1 MRQPSLFFMTYLLRM
16 SFFFCN
22 FAAQNR
28 RTGFIMETL
37 ISVIGGSN
45 VDLLAT
51 LNDAFIAADSNPGH
65 VEVGYGGVARNIAHN
80 LSLLGTRTQLLTV
93 FGGDLF
99 GGLLHDYCKQ
109 QGIDVHLSERASSLR
124 SGIYLCLNNHAGE
137 MIAAVAD
144 TEAISAITPEWLAK
158 RIGEINLS
166 EYIVADTNISEDA
179 IRWLMEN
186 VTAPLFI
193 DGVSSTK
200 AHRVI
205 NALRKCKLPYLHSLK
220 LNLKEALTVTKTAT
234 YAEAAQQLLNLGV
247 AHVYIT
253 LGGEGVYC
261 RNTAEE
267 WLYPALPGDIVNTTG
282 AGDAFLAG
290 VIYAH
295 AKGIN
300 FPQTAQYGLMAAR
313 ATLMSPKAV
322 NPDIANIL
330 L

>member
-1 MRQPSLFFMTYLLRM
+1 
-16 SFFFCN
+16 
-22 FAAQNR
+22 
-28 RTGFIMETL
+28 MEAL
-37 ISVIGGSN
+37 ISVIGGAN
-45 VDLLAT
+45 VDLSAS

-65 VEVGYGGVARNIAHN
+65 IDVGYGGVARNIAHN
-80 LSLLGTRTQLLTV
+80 LCLLGAQTQLATI

-99 GGLLHDYCKQ
+99 GGLLHDFCKQ
-109 QGIDVHLSERASSLR
+109 QGIDVHLSERVNELR
-124 SGIYLCLNNHAGE
+124 SGIYLCINNHGGE

-144 TEAISAITPEWLAK
+144 TEAIRAITPEWLTK
-158 RIGEINLS
+158 RSGEINMS
-166 EYIVADTNISEDA
+166 DYVVADTNITEDA

-193 DGVSSTK
+193 DGVSTTK
-200 AHRVI
+200 AHRVV
-205 NALRKCKLPYLHSLK
+205 NALRKAKLPYLHTLK
-220 LNLKEALTVTKTAT
+220 LNLKEALAVTETAT

-253 LGGEGVYC
+253 LSGEGVYC
-261 RNTAEE
+261 RTAAEE
-267 WLYPALPGDIVNTTG
+267 WLYPALPGEIVNTNG

-290 VIYAH
+290 VVYAYT
-295 AKGIN
+295 KGLD

-313 ATLMSPKAV
+313 ATLMSSKAV

>member
-1 MRQPSLFFMTYLLRM
+1 M
-16 SFFFCN
+16 
-22 FAAQNR
+22 A
-28 RTGFIMETL
+28 L
-37 ISVIGGSN
+37 ISVIGGAN
-45 VDLLAT
+45 VDLSAT

-80 LSLLGTRTQLLTV
+80 LSLLGARTQLLTI

-109 QGIDVHLSERASSLR
+109 QGIDVHLSERESSAR
-124 SGIYLCLNNHAGE
+124 SGMYLCIHNHGGE

-144 TEAISAITPEWLAK
+144 TDIIKGITSEWLEK
-158 RIGEINLS
+158 RSGELNLS
-166 EYIVADTNISEDA
+166 DFIVADTNISEDA
-179 IRWLMEN
+179 IRWLMDK
-186 VTAPLFI
+186 VTVPLFI

-205 NALRKCKLPYLHSLK
+205 NALQKAKLPYLHTLK
-220 LNLKEALTVTKTAT
+220 LNLKEALAVTNTST
-234 YAEAAQQLLNLGV
+234 YADAAQALLNLGV

-253 LGGEGVYC
+253 LGADGVYC
-261 RNTAEE
+261 RNAAEE
-267 WLYPALPGDIVNTTG
+267 WLFPALPGEVVNTTG

-290 VIYAH
+290 VVYAY
-295 AKGIN
+295 AKDID
-300 FPQTAQYGLMAAR
+300 FPQTAHYGLMAAR

>member
-1 MRQPSLFFMTYLLRM
+1 
-16 SFFFCN
+16 
-22 FAAQNR
+22 
-28 RTGFIMETL
+28 METL

>member
-1 MRQPSLFFMTYLLRM
+1 M
-16 SFFFCN
+16 
-22 FAAQNR
+22 A
-28 RTGFIMETL
+28 L
-37 ISVIGGSN
+37 ISVIEGAN
-45 VDLLAT
+45 VDLSAT
-51 LNDAFIAADSNPGH
+51 LNDAFIASDSNPGH

-80 LSLLGTRTQLLTV
+80 LSLLGARTQLLTI

-109 QGIDVHLSERASSLR
+109 QGIDVHLSERESSAR
-124 SGIYLCLNNHAGE
+124 SGMYLCIHNHGGE

-144 TEAISAITPEWLAK
+144 TDIIKGITPEWLEK
-158 RIGEINLS
+158 RSGELNLS
-166 EYIVADTNISEDA
+166 DFIVADTNISEDA
-179 IRWLMEN
+179 IRWLMDK
-186 VTAPLFI
+186 VTVPLFI

-205 NALRKCKLPYLHSLK
+205 NALQKAKLPYLHTLK
-220 LNLKEALTVTKTAT
+220 LNLKEALAVTNTST
-234 YAEAAQQLLNLGV
+234 YADAAQALLNLGV

-253 LGGEGVYC
+253 LGADGVYC
-261 RNTAEE
+261 RNAAEE
-267 WLYPALPGDIVNTTG
+267 WLFPALPGEVVNTTG

-290 VIYAH
+290 VVYAY
-295 AKGIN
+295 AKKID
-300 FPQTAQYGLMAAR
+300 FPQTAHYGLMAAR

>member
-1 MRQPSLFFMTYLLRM
+1 
-16 SFFFCN
+16 
-22 FAAQNR
+22 
-28 RTGFIMETL
+28 METL
-37 ISVIGGSN
+37 ISVIGGAN
-45 VDLLAT
+45 VDLSAT
-51 LNDAFIAADSNPGH
+51 LSDAFIASDSNPGH
-65 VEVGYGGVARNIAHN
+65 IDVGYGGVARNIAHN
-80 LSLLGTRTQLLTV
+80 LSLLGAKTQLLTF

-99 GGLLHDYCKQ
+99 GGLLYDYCKQ
-109 QGIDVHLSERASSLR
+109 QGIDVHLAERENDMR
-124 SGIYLCLNNHAGE
+124 SGIYLCINNHGGE

-144 TEAISAITPEWLAK
+144 TEIIRSITPEWLAK
-158 RIGEINLS
+158 RSGDINS
-166 EYIVADTNISEDA
+166 SDYIVADTNISEDA

-200 AHRVI
+200 AHRVV
-205 NALRKCKLPYLHSLK
+205 NALRKAKLPYLHTLK
-220 LNLKEALTVTKTAT
+220 LNLKEALAVTQTAT
-234 YAEAAQQLLNLGV
+234 YAEAAQKLLDLGV

-253 LGGEGVYC
+253 LSAEGVYC
-261 RNTAEE
+261 RNAAEE
-267 WLYPALPGDIVNTTG
+267 WLFPALPGEVVNTNG

-290 VIYAH
+290 VVYAH
-295 AKGIN
+295 AKGID

>member
-1 MRQPSLFFMTYLLRM
+1 M
-16 SFFFCN
+16 N
-22 FAAQNR
+22 
-28 RTGFIMETL
+28 TL
-37 ISVIGGSN
+37 VSIIGGAN

-65 VEVGYGGVARNIAHN
+65 IEVGYGGVARNIAHN
-80 LSLLGTRTQLLTV
+80 LALLGARTQLLTV

-109 QGIDVHLSERASSLR
+109 QGIDVHLSERDSSLR
-124 SGIYLCLNNHAGE
+124 SGIYLCLNNHGGE

-144 TEAISAITPEWLAK
+144 TEAIRAITPEWLAK
-158 RIGEINLS
+158 RIGEINMADF
-166 EYIVADTNISEDA
+166 IVADTNITEDA
-179 IRWLMEN
+179 ILWLMGN

-200 AHRVI
+200 AHRVV
-205 NALRKCKLPYLHSLK
+205 NALQRCKLPYLHTLK
-220 LNLKEALTVTKTAT
+220 LNLKEALAVTKTNT
-234 YAEAAQQLLNLGV
+234 YADAAQQLINLGV

-253 LGGEGVYC
+253 LGSEGVYC
-261 RNTAEE
+261 RNAAEE
-267 WLYPALPGDIVNTTG
+267 WLFPVLPGEIVNTTG

-295 AKGIN
+295 SKGID

-313 ATLMSPKAV
+313 AALMSPRAV

>member
-1 MRQPSLFFMTYLLRM
+1 
-16 SFFFCN
+16 
-22 FAAQNR
+22 
-28 RTGFIMETL
+28 MEAL
-37 ISVIGGSN
+37 ISVIGGAN
-45 VDLLAT
+45 VDLSAT

-65 VEVGYGGVARNIAHN
+65 IEVGYGGVARNIAHN
-80 LSLLGTRTQLLTV
+80 LSLLGAKTQLLTV

-109 QGIDVHLSERASSLR
+109 QGIDIHLSERDSSLR
-124 SGIYLCLNNHAGE
+124 SGIYLCLNNRSGE

-144 TEAISAITPEWLAK
+144 TEAIRTITPEWLAK
-158 RIGEINLS
+158 RSGEINLS
-166 EYIVADTNISEDA
+166 DYIVADTNLTEDS

-200 AHRVI
+200 AHRVV
-205 NALRKCKLPYLHSLK
+205 NALQKAKLPYLHTLK
-220 LNLKEALTVTKTAT
+220 LNLKEALAVTNTTT
-234 YAEAAQQLLNLGV
+234 YAEAAQALLNMGV

-253 LGGEGVYC
+253 LSAEGVYC
-261 RNTAEE
+261 RNAAEE
-267 WLYPALPGDIVNTTG
+267 WLFPALPGDIVNTTG

-290 VIYAH
+290 VVYAYT
-295 AKGIN
+295 KGID
-300 FPQTAQYGLMAAR
+300 FPKTAQYGLMAAR

>member
-1 MRQPSLFFMTYLLRM
+1 M
-16 SFFFCN
+16 
-22 FAAQNR
+22 A
-28 RTGFIMETL
+28 L
-37 ISVIGGSN
+37 ISVIGGAN
-45 VDLLAT
+45 VDLSAT
-51 LNDAFIAADSNPGH
+51 LNDAFIASDSNPGH

-80 LSLLGTRTQLLTV
+80 LSLLGARTQLLTI

-109 QGIDVHLSERASSLR
+109 QGIDVHLSERESSAR
-124 SGIYLCLNNHAGE
+124 SGMYLCIHNHGGE

-144 TEAISAITPEWLAK
+144 TDIIKGITPEWLEK
-158 RIGEINLS
+158 RSGELNLS
-166 EYIVADTNISEDA
+166 DFIVADTNISEDA
-179 IRWLMEN
+179 IRWLMDH
-186 VTAPLFI
+186 VTVPLFI

-205 NALRKCKLPYLHSLK
+205 NALQKAKLPYLHTLK
-220 LNLKEALTVTKTAT
+220 LNLKEALAVTNTST
-234 YAEAAQQLLNLGV
+234 YAEAAQALLNLGV

-253 LGGEGVYC
+253 LGADGVYC
-261 RNTAEE
+261 RNAAEE
-267 WLYPALPGDIVNTTG
+267 WLFPALPGEVVNTTG

-290 VIYAH
+290 VVYAY
-295 AKGIN
+295 AKAID
-300 FPQTAQYGLMAAR
+300 FPQTAHYGLMAAR

>member
-1 MRQPSLFFMTYLLRM
+1 MD
-16 SFFFCN
+16 
-22 FAAQNR
+22 
-28 RTGFIMETL
+28 TL
-37 ISVIGGSN
+37 ISVIGGAN
-45 VDLLAT
+45 VDLSAT

-65 VEVGYGGVARNIAHN
+65 IDVGYGGVARNIAHN

-109 QGIDVHLSERASSLR
+109 QGIDVHLSVREPSLR
-124 SGIYLCLNNHAGE
+124 SGIYLCINNHGGE

-144 TEAISAITPEWLAK
+144 TEAVRSITPELLAK
-158 RIGEINLS
+158 RSGELNIS
-166 EYIVADTNISEDA
+166 DFIVADTNITEDA

-186 VTAPLFI
+186 VTVPLFI

-200 AHRVI
+200 AHRVV
-205 NALRKCKLPYLHSLK
+205 NALRKAKLPYLHSLK
-220 LNLKEALTVTKTAT
+220 LNLKEALTVTNCTT
-234 YAEAAQQLLNLGV
+234 YAEAAQTLLNMGV

-253 LGGEGVYC
+253 LGAEGVYC
-261 RNTAEE
+261 RNAAQE
-267 WLYPALPGDIVNTTG
+267 WLFPSLPGDMVNTTG

-290 VIYAH
+290 VVYAH
-295 AKGIN
+295 AKGIE